1 MPRLFLDGRFPDGS
15 LKFPGATAK
24 VIITPVDHKQ
34 MDCQV
39 ALQLNCQQSIAA
51 GGSAAAMESHVQ
63 VPATRPQGEKEKEAP
78 LKAGRRKLGGLP

>member
-24 VIITPVDHKQ
+24 VIITPVDRKQ
-34 MDCQV
+34 MDCQLV
-39 ALQLNCQQSIAA
+39 LQLNCQQSIAA
-51 GGSAAAMESHVQ
+51 GGSAAMESHVQ